1 MNTVA
6 YIALTLAGCCIL
18 VLLALLLLQ
27 RRRSESVTAKKQA
40 ALIERHMEEVKNI
53 YDTMRGWRHDYHN
66 HIQTI
71 KAHAALRQYRELDDY
86 LNALDADLET
96 VDTLIK
102 SGNIMLDAIV
112 NSKVSLARSRG
123 IRVNVKATAAENMS
137 VTDIDLCV
145 IIGNLVDNA
154 IDACEKIGE
163 EERRFIRIYIG
174 SLKGQLYI
182 SVANATAETARNQTG
197 RYPSSKAGAMHG
209 QGLRRV
215 DGVIGKYGG
224 YLNRQNEPGVF
235 ASEIMLPL

>member
-71 KAHAALRQYRELDDY
+71 KAHAALHQYRELDDY
-86 LNALDADLET
+86 LSELDADLES
-96 VDTLIK
+96 VDTMIK
-102 SGNIMLDAIV
+102 SGNVMLDAIV

-123 IRVNVKATAAENMS
+123 ILVNVKAIATEGMRVS
-137 VTDIDLCV
+137 DIDLCV

-154 IDACEKIGE
+154 IDACARVGQED
-163 EERRFIRIYIG
+163 RRFIRIYIG

-182 SVANATAETARNQTG
+182 SVTNATAETTRNQSG
-197 RYPSSKAGAMHG
+197 LYPSLKAGAMHG

-215 DGVIGKYGG
+215 DGVVDRYGG
-224 YLNRQNEPGVF
+224 YLNRQN
-235 ASEIMLPL
+235 

>member
-1 MNTVA
+1 MNTLA
-6 YIALTLAGCCIL
+6 YIALALAGCCIAVLL
-18 VLLALLLLQ
+18 VLLVRQ
-27 RRRSESVTAKKQA
+27 RRRIESATAKKQM
-40 ALIERHMEEVKNI
+40 ALIERHLEEVQNI

-71 KAHAALRQYRELDDY
+71 KAHAALHQYRELDDY
-86 LNALDADLET
+86 LSELDADLES

-102 SGNIMLDAIV
+102 SGNVMLDAIV

-123 IRVNVKATAAENMS
+123 IRVNVKAVAKEDMRVS
-137 VTDIDLCV
+137 DIDLCV

-154 IDACEKIGE
+154 IDACARVEQE
-163 EERRFIRIYIG
+163 DRRFIRVYIG

-182 SVANATAETARNQTG
+182 SVTNATAETARNQSG
-197 RYPSSKAGAMHG
+197 LYPSSKAGAMHG

-215 DGVIGKYGG
+215 DGVVDKYGG

-235 ASEIMLPL
+235 ATEILLPL